1 MVVEASAL
9 KLTQSLDLCFGQLYA
24 DIEKGIKSLNFVQL

>member
-24 DIEKGIKSLNFVQL
+24 DIENGHKIPNFVQL